1 MEKHCFGG
9 GLRHSLHGKQL
20 FNRRLP
26 NGADRLEGA
35 QQRPCAR
42 FADAFNLGQRAD
54 QRVFFVL
61 LLMIADGKAVHL
73 FLNGGDKRKRLPF
86 RVDSNLPAIRR
97 DCAGAMAVILHHAK

>member
-1 MEKHCFGG
+1 MRMGRLVRTNKLKKSFNFPLDENGKHCFGG

-54 QRVFFVL
+54 QRVFLCFCL
-61 LLMIADGKAVHL
+61 
-73 FLNGGDKRKRLPF
+73 
-86 RVDSNLPAIRR
+86 
-97 DCAGAMAVILHHAK
+97 

>member
-42 FADAFNLGQRAD
+42 FADAFNLGQWS
-54 QRVFFVL
+54 
-61 LLMIADGKAVHL
+61 
-73 FLNGGDKRKRLPF
+73 PPE
-86 RVDSNLPAIRR
+86 S
-97 DCAGAMAVILHHAK
+97 VITM

>member
-1 MEKHCFGG
+1 MEKHCFGS

-54 QRVFFVL
+54 QRVFCAF
-61 LLMIADGKAVHL
+61 AYDSRWQSGAP
-73 FLNGGDKRKRLPF
+73 LPEW
-86 RVDSNLPAIRR
+86 RR
-97 DCAGAMAVILHHAK
+97 QA

>member
-1 MEKHCFGG
+1 MEKHCFGS

-54 QRVFFVL
+54 QRVFLCFCL
-61 LLMIADGKAVHL
+61 
-73 FLNGGDKRKRLPF
+73 
-86 RVDSNLPAIRR
+86 
-97 DCAGAMAVILHHAK
+97 